1 MKSNVLKLFFLALIS
16 LSMLSCENEVNEYP
30 YQAEVQFIN
39 SDCGV
44 YQIKIIKGQE
54 KVEKILGRSSVIKN
68 VYVVGNLPEELQ
80 QDGIKIEL
88 DLRVPKEDEYIVCT
102 TMEPSLPLI
111 MIIKARK
118 IK

>member
-16 LSMLSCENEVNEYP
+16 LSMLSCEKEINEYP
-30 YQAEVQFIN
+30 YKAEVQYLN

-54 KVEKILGRSSVIKN
+54 KVEKIIGRSSVIKD
-68 VYVVGNLPEELQ
+68 VYVVGNLPEKLQ

-88 DLRVPKEDEYIVCT
+88 DLRAPKDDEYILCT
-102 TMEPSLPLI
+102 QMGPSLPLI

-118 IK
+118 K